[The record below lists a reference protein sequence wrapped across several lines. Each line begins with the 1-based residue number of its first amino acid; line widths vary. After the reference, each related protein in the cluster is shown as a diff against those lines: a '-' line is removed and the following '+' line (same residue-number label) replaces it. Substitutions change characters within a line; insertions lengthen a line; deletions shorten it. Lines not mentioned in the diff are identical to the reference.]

1 MKKLLILFLG
11 LSILG
16 VSGCRKV
23 INEYYE
29 TSNQTVYYTI
39 NANTWVTADAGKTYT
54 ANLTFQ
60 NTDIYR
66 NTSDGVLV
74 YISFANGVYEPVP
87 QTYFGVSYSY
97 EVTNHR
103 VQLRIQSSDG
113 AAKITPPG
121 SITAKLILIPSK
133 Q

>member
-23 INEYYE
+23 VNEYYD
-29 TSNQTVYYTI
+29 TPNKTVYYTI
-39 NANTWVTADAGKTYT
+39 NANTWVTSDGGKTYT

-60 NTDIYR
+60 NTDIYV

-87 QTYFGVSYSY
+87 QTYFGISYSY
-97 EVTNHR
+97 EVDNQR
-103 VQLRIQSSDG
+103 VRLRIQSSDG
-113 AAKITPPG
+113 VGTITAPG
-121 SITAKLILIPSK
+121 SISAKLILIPSK